1 MALYAKG
8 QLKENA
14 LITPI
19 ILFVN
24 FPIIYILFKMGYSP
38 IVLSWIS
45 MISYAILGV
54 IVKPILLVK
63 IVGYRWSD
71 IWSVFRPCFLVTI
84 LSIPIP
90 LCMTA
95 KGPLSSIYYS
105 FAILVVTLIVTSVS
119 IYVCGIDRDT
129 RKKIL
134 GFIRTKIRR

>member
-1 MALYAKG
+1 
-8 QLKENA
+8 
-14 LITPI
+14 
-19 ILFVN
+19 
-24 FPIIYILFKMGYSP
+24 MGYSP

-45 MISYAILGV
+45 MISYAILGL

-63 IVGYRWSD
+63 IVGYNWSD
-71 IWSVFRPCFLVTI
+71 IWSVFKPCFLVTI
-84 LSIPIP
+84 LAIPIP

-129 RKKIL
+129 RKNL
-134 GFIRTKIRR
+134 EFY